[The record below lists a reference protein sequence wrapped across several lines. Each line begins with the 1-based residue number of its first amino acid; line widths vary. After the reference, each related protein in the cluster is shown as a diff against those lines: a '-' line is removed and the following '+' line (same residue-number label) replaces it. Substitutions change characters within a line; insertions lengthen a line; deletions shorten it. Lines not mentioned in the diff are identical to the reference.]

1 MPSDP
6 IRPRTR
12 LEAASRVPDRPR
24 AGSIGGVR
32 LGGGCR
38 PGLLAGARRLSDAAL
53 DTLMLAGT
61 LLFGAAFTLFL
72 LFLVEVV
79 PPLLLGPEFGS

>member
-1 MPSDP
+1 M
-6 IRPRTR
+6 
-12 LEAASRVPDRPR
+12 
-24 AGSIGGVR
+24 R
-32 LGGGCR
+32 LGGGRR

-79 PPLLLGPEFGS
+79 PPLLLGPELGS

>member
-6 IRPRTR
+6 NRPATR
-12 LEAASRVPDRPR
+12 FTAAASNPDRS
-24 AGSIGGVR
+24 AEGS
-32 LGGGCR
+32 
-38 PGLLAGARRLSDAAL
+38 LAGARFSGDRRPGLFASARQLSDAAL

-79 PPLLLGPEFGS
+79 PPLVLGPELGS